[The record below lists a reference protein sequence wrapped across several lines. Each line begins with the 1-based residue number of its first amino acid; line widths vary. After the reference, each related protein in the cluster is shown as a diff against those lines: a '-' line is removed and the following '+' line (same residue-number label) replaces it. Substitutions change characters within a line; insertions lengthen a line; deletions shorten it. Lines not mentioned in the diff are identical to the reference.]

1 MITCFV
7 YLYFTDG
14 EKSNIILCSTILL
27 GILTC
32 GTSVLLWWL
41 YKKCCSSKEKYDV
54 EGTYNMLYT
63 CSYIDVY
70 SFYMNLLVML
80 YY

>member
-1 MITCFV
+1 MFV
-7 YLYFTDG
+7 YLDFPDE
-14 EKSNIILCSTILL
+14 EKSNIIILCSTILL

-41 YKKCCSSKEKYDV
+41 YKKFCSSKEKYDV
-54 EGTYNMLYT
+54 EGTCNMLYT
-63 CSYIDVY
+63 SSYIDVY

-80 YY
+80 CS